1 MTDETTGEEEE
12 IVLADLSDEE
22 LVKQMHDDLYDG
34 LAEEID
40 EGTRILLDR
49 GWSPTRTLDEALVA
63 GMTIVGI
70 DFRDGI
76 LFVPEVL
83 LAANAMKAGMAI
95 LKPLLTETG
104 AEPMGRMV
112 IGTVKGDIHDIG
124 KNLVG
129 MMMEGAGFEVFD
141 LGVNTDYQQFREAIE
156 EHKPNIL
163 GMSALLTTTMPYMKI
178 VIAELVKEGIR
189 DDYIILVG
197 GAPLNE
203 DFAASIGA
211 DAYCRD
217 AATAVDTAKELVAK
231 RAAAS

>member
-1 MTDETTGEEEE
+1 MADETMDEEAE
-12 IVLADLSDEE
+12 IVLADLSDED
-22 LVKQMHDDLYDG
+22 LVTQMHDDLYDG

-40 EGTRILLDR
+40 EGTRILLGR

-95 LKPLLTETG
+95 LKPLLIATG
-104 AEPMGRMV
+104 AEPVGKMV

-163 GMSALLTTTMPYMKI
+163 GMSALLTTTMPYMKV

-189 DDYIILVG
+189 DDFIILVG

-203 DFAASIGA
+203 DFAGKIGA